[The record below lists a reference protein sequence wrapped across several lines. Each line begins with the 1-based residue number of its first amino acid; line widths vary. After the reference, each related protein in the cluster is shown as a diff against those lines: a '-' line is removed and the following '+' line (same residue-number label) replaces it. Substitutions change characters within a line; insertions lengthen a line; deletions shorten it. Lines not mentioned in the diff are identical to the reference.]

1 MILLYIIFAVLAVLC
16 NVIMDEIHTH
26 YSRFFAKII
35 PANWQGWWDPGR
47 SWKNKYISNSKIL
60 TFIFSTT
67 MVWLTDAW
75 HFFKTGFLICIV
87 LIILLLENDAL
98 KVWQYIIELAAVGLI
113 WFALWELFNGII
125 GVLSDKLN
133 NKTK

>member
-1 MILLYIIFAVLAVLC
+1 MIILYIILAVLAVLC

-26 YSRFFAKII
+26 YSRFFAGII

-67 MVWLTDAW
+67 LVWLTDAW
-75 HFFKTGFLICIV
+75 HFFKTGFLICLF
-87 LIILLLENDAL
+87 LIILLIENGDL
-98 KVWQYIIELAAVGLI
+98 KWWQYGCELLFLGIL
-113 WFALWELFNGII
+113 WGMGWELINGII
-125 GVLSDKLN
+125 GELSNRLMK
-133 NKTK
+133 KHK